1 MKCIERRL
9 LDIRR
14 MGNNATDKEW
24 AVVYN
29 WLSTGRLNSKK
40 DAEIVILIL
49 VAIKS
54 GIILCIRKILLNG
67 IFYFSILRI
76 HLFLCFFVW
85 RMTRL

>member
-29 WLSTGRLNSKK
+29 WLSTGRLCSRK
-40 DAEIVILIL
+40 DAEICYFNISSNKKWYYSLYKENFVEWHF
-49 VAIKS
+49 
-54 GIILCIRKILLNG
+54 LL
-67 IFYFSILRI
+67 FYFP
-76 HLFLCFFVW
+76 
-85 RMTRL
+85 